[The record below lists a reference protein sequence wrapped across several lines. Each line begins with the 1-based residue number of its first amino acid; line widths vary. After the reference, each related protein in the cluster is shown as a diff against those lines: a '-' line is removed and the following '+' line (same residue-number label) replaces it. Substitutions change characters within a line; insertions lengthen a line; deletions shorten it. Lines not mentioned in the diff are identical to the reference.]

1 MEFVG
6 MLDSVR
12 TALEGRLAS
21 VQAAIASLEA
31 SMVSSNTSAGLSS
44 MELDTG
50 EARQKIVLK
59 NTESVQRTL
68 DSLYATEE
76 WLLRR
81 LGGGGIVAIRKKRK
95 G

>member
-1 MEFVG
+1 

-21 VQAAIASLEA
+21 VQASIAALEA
-31 SMVSSNTSAGLSS
+31 SMTTTNTSAGLSS
-44 MELDTG
+44 MDLYTG

-76 WLLRR
+76 WLIRR
-81 LGGGGIVAIRKKRK
+81 LGGGGIVSMVRRRK

>member
-1 MEFVG
+1 

-21 VQAAIASLEA
+21 VQASIAALEA
-31 SMVSSNTSAGLSS
+31 SMTTTNTSAGLSS

-76 WLLRR
+76 WLMRR
-81 LGGGGIVAIRKKRK
+81 LGGGGIVSMVRRRK

>member
-1 MEFVG
+1 

-21 VQAAIASLEA
+21 VQANIAALEA
-31 SMVSSNTSAGLSS
+31 SMTTTNTSAGLSS

-81 LGGGGIVAIRKKRK
+81 LGGGGIVSMVRRRK

>member
-1 MEFVG
+1 VE

-21 VQAAIASLEA
+21 VRADILALETSLTD
-31 SMVSSNTSAGLSS
+31 STTGGISS

-50 EARQKIVLK
+50 EARQKVVLK
-59 NTESVQRTL
+59 NSESVARTL
-68 DSLYATEE
+68 RNLYALEE

-81 LGGGGIVAIRKKRK
+81 LGGGGIVSIVNRRKS
-95 G
+95 

>member
-1 MEFVG
+1 
-6 MLDSVR
+6 MLDCVR
-12 TALEGRLAS
+12 TALEGRLAA
-21 VQAAIASLEA
+21 VRASIVELEA
-31 SMVSSNTSAGLSS
+31 AMTSSNTSAGISS

-76 WLLRR
+76 WLCRR
-81 LGGGGIVAIRKKRK
+81 LHGGGMVSIVRRRK